1 MEFRSQEW
9 GVAERLLTGAL
20 AALTATTVTH
30 PLDVIRVRIATQP
43 ELRGIGHAASSMVA
57 EGGARVFYKGYVPTV
72 LSLTPFI
79 SINFATFDYMKSSYM
94 EWRKAEK
101 IGSVPTL
108 AMGAASGLIAQTVPH
123 PDGLGLGSW
132 TSCAIQCLSI
142 LLPLPLMS
150 ARPDRTNSILVET

>member
-1 MEFRSQEW
+1 MT
-9 GVAERLLTGAL
+9 VATLNKPNSEPSDNFLN
-20 AALTATTVTH
+20 
-30 PLDVIRVRIATQP
+30 LDPIPIHDP
-43 ELRGIGHAASSMVA
+43 
-57 EGGARVFYKGYVPTV
+57 ARQ
-72 LSLTPFI
+72 
-79 SINFATFDYMKSSYM
+79 
-94 EWRKAEK
+94 

-123 PDGLGLGSW
+123 PDGLGLGLGSG